1 MLRLVAAI
9 WFIIFLGTEIQA
21 QENALPE
28 KITLA
33 ASEMTFEEVIN
44 RLNEKYQLSCYF
56 SSSKIPVHAKIT
68 IHAEAFPLS
77 GFLDEICRQ
86 AGISYRIRNSQIIFL
101 PGNTGT
107 TLDIFTLSG
116 YVADSA
122 TGERMIGATI
132 IIPEL
137 KKGTTSNAFGYYS
150 YSLPPGN
157 YQVHCSFVGY
167 LPVVKQVALSR
178 NEVLSFDLSAAPKEI
193 SEVKLESSRLNRMIN
208 LHPGTDVVPAR
219 ILNACPALMGEKDV
233 VQFLKMMPG
242 VQTNTDGLNGLY
254 VRGTL
259 PQHSSFIV
267 DDAPMFNMYHFS
279 GWFSTINPDAVKEI
293 RLYKGHLPARTGGS
307 LGSIVDIRLKD
318 GNNQHFNAT
327 GGIGTLTSRLTLEG
341 PIVKNKASFIISG
354 RRTYFD
360 QLLRLVDNSE
370 DTRELGNFYFYDMNG
385 KVNYTLNHNNRF
397 YVSAY
402 SGRDKFWEAG
412 GTKWGN
418 SLVSARWNH
427 LFSEKLFA
435 NFTLTGSWYDHSFRG
450 YDFSDDKALQ
460 LLFRLRNYNFKY
472 DLTCFTRTNLRIN
485 AGIGAK
491 YNLLP
496 PVSVHGGNMILPGE
510 SGGKETYKQLI
521 GSVYAESSFSPAPK
535 FTVEAGLRLIM
546 ADKIYPNDVKTR
558 IDPEPALSLRYKISE
573 EVSLKAA
580 ASRNYQYYHGVSVF
594 EMIIPFD
601 KYLLSGAKLK
611 PQYADHFSA
620 GFYYSESENR
630 FEFSID
636 SYYSL
641 LHNQYRI
648 PISEEIYFYRDTEMN
663 PIKGL
668 LRTYG
673 VEISL
678 RKLTGKL
685 NGMVSYTWSNIRMR
699 EAEFLEGR
707 SYHPYYHR
715 PHNLVISTNYSLTPR
730 ILVSANWVYMSG
742 NPYAYP
748 TGKYELR
755 GRTVPLYNDD
765 KLYNQRMPDYHRLDF
780 SCRFNLDRRKP
791 SRHSLSLSV
800 FNVYSRKNVVFYT
813 YYDIAD
819 GDTDKDPNSGY
830 QKRFFNMT
838 EFYFFNTFPSLT
850 YEFKFGK

>member
-1 MLRLVAAI
+1 MLRFLAALLVF
-9 WFIIFLGTEIQA
+9 FIIGTEVHTQQPI
-21 QENALPE
+21 LPE
-28 KITLA
+28 KITLTV
-33 ASEMTFEEVIN
+33 SEVTFEEVIN
-44 RLNEKYQLSCYF
+44 RLNEKYHLSCYF
-56 SSSKIPVHAKIT
+56 SSSKIPVQAKIT
-68 IHAEAFPLS
+68 IRAEALPLNEL
-77 GFLDEICRQ
+77 LDEICRQ
-86 AGISYRIRNSQIIFL
+86 AGISYRIRNAQIIFL
-101 PGNTGT
+101 PGNTDMP
-107 TLDIFTLSG
+107 LNVFTLSG
-116 YVADSA
+116 YVSDSA

-132 IIPEL
+132 IIPDL

-150 YSLPPGN
+150 YSLPTGT
-157 YQVHCSFVGY
+157 YLVQCSFIGY
-167 LPVVKQVALSR
+167 MPVVKRVTLNR
-178 NEVLSFDLSAAPKEI
+178 DEVMSFDLSAAPLEI
-193 SEVKLESSRLNRMIN
+193 SEVRLESSKLNRMIN
-208 LHPGTDVVPAR
+208 LHPGTDVMPAK
-219 ILNACPALMGEKDV
+219 ILNDCPALMSERDV

-341 PIVKNKASFIISG
+341 PIIKNKASFIISG

-370 DTRELGNFYFYDMNG
+370 DTRELGRFYFYDMNG
-385 KVNYTLNHNNRF
+385 KVNYTVNHNNRF
-397 YVSAY
+397 YISAY

-427 LFSEKLFA
+427 LFSEKVFA
-435 NFTLTGSWYDHSFRG
+435 NMTLTGSWYDHSFRG
-450 YDFSDDKALQ
+450 YDFSDDKTLQ

-485 AGIGAK
+485 AGLGAK
-491 YNLLP
+491 YNQLP
-496 PVSVHGGNMILPGE
+496 PVSVHGGNVILPGE
-510 SGGKETYKQLI
+510 SAGKRTYKQLI
-521 GSVYAESSFSPAPK
+521 GSVYAESSFSLTPK
-535 FTVEAGLRLIM
+535 FTVEAGFRLIM

-558 IDPEPALSLRYKISE
+558 IDPEPALSVNYRISE
-573 EVSLKAA
+573 EASLKAA

-620 GFYYSESENR
+620 GFYYTQSENL

-648 PISEEIYFYRDTEMN
+648 PISEEIYFYRETEMN

-668 LRTYG
+668 LKTCG

-678 RKLTGKL
+678 RKLTGRL
-685 NGMVSYTWSNIRMR
+685 NGMVSYTWSNIGIR
-699 EAEFLEGR
+699 EGEFQEGR
-707 SYHPYYHR
+707 TYHPYYHR
-715 PHNLVISTNYSLTPR
+715 PHNLVVSANFALRPR
-730 ILVSANWVYMSG
+730 IMVSSNWVYMSG

-748 TGKYELR
+748 IGKYELR
-755 GRTVPLYNDD
+755 GRTVPQQDMD

-791 SRHSLSLSV
+791 SKHSLSLSIY
-800 FNVYSRKNVVFYT
+800 NVYSRKNAIFYT

-830 QKRFFNMT
+830 QKRNFSMT
-838 EFYFFNTFPSLT
+838 EFHFFNIFPSLS